1 MRSVN
6 FAKLENRLFESG
18 VSPRHVRRIVMELE
32 DHLDDL
38 RTEALKRG
46 LDNEEAIATSLARLG
61 SQEDIAE
68 RMLSDV
74 DLKAWIYRYP
84 RLARVYLPVAY
95 FLVLPAS
102 PVFVGIANPGKV
114 VRWGAA
120 LMMSAGVTA
129 AMLLCM
135 QLAIV
140 LT

>member
-1 MRSVN
+1 MRSTQ

-32 DHLDDL
+32 DHLEDL
-38 RTEALKRG
+38 RSEAIAGG
-46 LDNEEAIATSLARLG
+46 LDNDEAIAMSLARLG
-61 SQEDIAE
+61 NQEEIAE
-68 RMLSDV
+68 RMLSNV

-84 RLARVYLPVAY
+84 RLARLYLPVAY
-95 FLVLPAS
+95 FLVLPAA

>member
-1 MRSVN
+1 
-6 FAKLENRLFESG
+6 
-18 VSPRHVRRIVMELE
+18 MELE

>member
-1 MRSVN
+1 MRSRQ
-6 FAKLENRLFESG
+6 FAMLEDRLFESG

-38 RTEALKRG
+38 RHDALASGLNQDEALAVS
-46 LDNEEAIATSLARLG
+46 LDRLG
-61 SQEDIAE
+61 NQEDIAE
-68 RMLSDV
+68 RMLANV
-74 DLKAWIYRYP
+74 ELRAWIYRYP
-84 RLARVYLPVAY
+84 RLARFYLPVAY
-95 FLVLPAS
+95 CLVLPAA
-102 PVFVGIANPGKV
+102 PVFAGIANPGKV